1 MRTPAGAAMRIN
13 VEEHLSLDA
22 VRIVMFRPPSLPI
35 RSFEVGIMPQ
45 SPQEIAIRYRGKL
58 IYSHTCNFVVDARLV
73 LVEWKIQGMQMHIN
87 VRNPTQRRARY
98 RSVAPVSRA
107 PPLMAMMSAPDAQF
121 GFGLPVAPSAEA
133 TANVAISALLS
144 LSNAAQE
151 ARDAMKTEDT
161 LAPSPSLPPPSHM
174 AATHAATAS
183 SGLLSRGIADTLAM
197 PPPSARG
204 PVT

>member
-1 MRTPAGAAMRIN
+1 MRIN

-73 LVEWKIQGMQMHIN
+73 LVEWKIQGMQMHVN
-87 VRNPTQRRARY
+87 VRNPTPTRRARY
-98 RSVAPVSRA
+98 RGVAPVFRA
-107 PPLMAMMSAPDAQF
+107 PPPMAMMSAPDAQF
-121 GFGLPVAPSAEA
+121 GLPVAPSAED